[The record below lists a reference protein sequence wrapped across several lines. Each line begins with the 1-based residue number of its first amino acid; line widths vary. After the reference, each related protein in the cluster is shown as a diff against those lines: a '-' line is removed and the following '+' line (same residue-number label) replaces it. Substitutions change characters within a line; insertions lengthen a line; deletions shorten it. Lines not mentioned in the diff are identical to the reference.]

1 MHLADFS
8 YTERLL
14 QNSTFFVLFLVHL
27 GLQTQFKDIR
37 RRVKNV
43 KTAVFG
49 LTMMSFLGWIIM
61 DIMTMYL
68 KYLEWRDPTRNC
80 MPRRQSQYTQSH
92 YDMTRGMKYYFNV
105 VWTLQSS
112 ALFLLLVFIRK
123 SSLQDSTHAP
133 GPGQHGP
140 SCARS
145 LPRSVIRRP
154 LLPIVAAA

>member
-92 YDMTRGMKYYFNV
+92 YDMTRGMKYYFQRRLDAV
-105 VWTLQSS
+105 VLS
-112 ALFLLLVFIRK
+112 ALLAA
-123 SSLQDSTHAP
+123 SLHSEVLAAGFDP
-133 GPGQHGP
+133 
-140 SCARS
+140 R
-145 LPRSVIRRP
+145 PRSRAARP
-154 LLPIVAAA
+154 QLCAQPP